1 MMAIT
6 TKMAIAISE
15 TLADTDTMTTHS
27 VNTTT
32 GNMTAP
38 TGTATTMTSI
48 TQMATIATG
57 TGNEGYNNNHGQRN

>member
-1 MMAIT
+1 
-6 TKMAIAISE
+6 
-15 TLADTDTMTTHS
+15 